1 PQALQG
7 IQQAL
12 EPRQVVPDFCE
23 NHTPEAGAF
32 EKRLNP
38 GIKLI
43 QRQDGLAP
51 GVFNLM
57 FNLALDIK
65 RIDGSDEST
74 SPQAPVVP
82 NHSLRQ
88 VGQQEAYDAPVID
101 LEGDQRLREL
111 VGKNIQ
117 LTIPDD
123 AAKETE
129 GGTGWEAGQI
139 GRASCRGR
147 G

>member
-1 PQALQG
+1 
-7 IQQAL
+7 
-12 EPRQVVPDFCE
+12 
-23 NHTPEAGAF
+23 
-32 EKRLNP
+32 
-38 GIKLI
+38 
-43 QRQDGLAP
+43 
-51 GVFNLM
+51 M

-65 RIDGSDEST
+65 RIDGSDESP

-88 VGQQEAYDAPVID
+88 VGQHEAYDAPFID

-123 AAKETE
+123 AAIETE
-129 GGTGWEAGQI
+129 GGTGWEAGRGLGQQLGQGDVWI
-139 GRASCRGR
+139 RQCTKDTWIILFYPFSVAHGPTPPYALTELRAALPSSLKHVKF
-147 G
+147 